1 MDIFEQK
8 WKSFLICER
17 ATPELK
23 STDVGSE
30 DMIIR
35 LPKFR
40 ISEQWGTPGSED
52 RKIIEQ
58 FTSKIQGATLK
69 DKINSLNNFVT
80 NCDAGCA
87 VQKNVA
93 EILANLVFLDSLASV
108 IEDFNDKTG
117 GFLFESL
124 IASLFGGQSMQ
135 VPTTG
140 GRYQDVTDII
150 DDKGRP
156 MSLKFFFGDGSQYV
170 KGSYDNLKNSIVKN
184 KQPMYYLIGLK
195 NREAK
200 KGQVVAIDFYEFSVG
215 SKADGIDGD
224 YDVST
229 IGGKG
234 AYVPRIKENPNY
246 LVASLNYG
254 SKKQLETVA
263 KNYTER
269 LGSVMHEIYQ
279 QLGFLSENI
288 NKYFL
293 GSKDSALTAA
303 GNASA
308 LKAELQKL

>member
-170 KGSYDNLKNSIVKN
+170 KGSYNNLKNSIVKN

-234 AYVPRIKENPNY
+234 VYVPRIKENPNY
-246 LVASLNYG
+246 LIASLNYG